1 MTIDVLAELL
11 GEHNLHLIRNVMPL
25 AISNAFYEQI
35 YLHYGLERLSYGD
48 GVPSTWRCTHT
59 RGDILEAYM
68 AAIQKDVSRNGQGYQ
83 EVRDWL
89 LKVMALRLRLVALN
103 GDGSSQVYSTGTVH
117 QSLTVIPTL
126 SSPRLS
132 GGATNDELV
141 AVEPLAV
148 ILSAPATNPQVIKT
162 STPGEI
168 WSHAKQRA
176 RSQVSTEG
184 TSSVILPWTPR
195 MHCSSTA
202 SQLYFFRQFIFE
214 NMAHIFTQCGPA
226 STSSKARITLFW
238 RTLKSTI
245 DNVQHMILEESQMIL
260 LLYYRVCFI

>member
-1 MTIDVLAELL
+1 
-11 GEHNLHLIRNVMPL
+11 MPF

-35 YLHYGLERLSYGD
+35 YLHYGLERLSLGD
-48 GVPSTWRCTHT
+48 EGPSTPRCTHT

-68 AAIQKDVSRNGQGYQ
+68 AAIEKDVSRNGQGYQ
-83 EVRDWL
+83 EIRDWL
-89 LKVMALRLRLVALN
+89 LKVIALRLRLVALN

-117 QSLTVIPTL
+117 QSFTVIPAL
-126 SSPRLS
+126 SSPRAS
-132 GGATNDELV
+132 GGPTNNELV

-168 WSHAKQRA
+168 WSHANQRA
-176 RSQVSTEG
+176 RPQVNTEG
-184 TSSVILPWTPR
+184 TSSVILPWNSR
-195 MHCSSTA
+195 LHCSSTA

-214 NMAHIFTQCGPA
+214 NMTHIFTQCGPA
-226 STSSKARITLFW
+226 GTSSKSRITLFW

-245 DNVQHMILEESQMIL
+245 DTVQDMISEESQMIL